1 MSTPAVTRDYTPTE
15 KASLLKV
22 ATPEERELLLYE
34 WATPEE
40 RALLD
45 ELSRPSLQ
53 ELEKD
58 WRVWLKTL
66 FPQFLRGQLAP
77 YHEEFMDWL
86 WATLWAKREG
96 KPLPDGNA
104 FFSIWG
110 RGCAKS
116 TFARL
121 VPIAEACLLGKGYSL
136 YCSGSQDQAN
146 KHLASI
152 ETLLTSDMVRYYY
165 PQMSKP
171 RKGDTDKNRAWNQK
185 MLYLASG
192 YVLQAIGLDV
202 GIRGANVDD
211 MRVTSLEIDDIDD
224 RSDTALQSEQKMD
237 KFLHSILPTKKP
249 GTIFICAQN
258 LVLES
263 GVINRLF
270 TGDVPALANAH
281 ISGPYPRV
289 ANLRT
294 IVEEKNGRQLDIIV
308 GGTCTWPADTLEVC
322 QEDIFTYTLPV
333 FRRECQNE
341 LLVDRA
347 GLVLSRWDDS
357 IHVITE
363 SEFKT
368 VFGYRSPP
376 VHWNKYLLNDWAN
389 TKSAWHANVV
399 LKIAVSSQNEP
410 LPGFVFIYDPM
421 SFPAG
426 TQADDVAVRM
436 LRSISPTIE
445 VRGQTKT
452 WDDVLEAEL
461 QRNNLQ
467 EFVASATDLIEARRA
482 TLAKII
488 PSIVG
493 PLLRRN
499 RFCGLRMSHEAK
511 DQRNVY
517 RRVFGLGFT
526 GINPRREGGV
536 ELINHYLQ
544 VDPTRKHPFRDQQ
557 GWARM
562 FLIVPDKKQGYPIAL
577 RPDTLHDS
585 DLVRYQFSHH
595 RYTVPSLTTTGI
607 LERGPE
613 KLNDDATNCLMML
626 FYDNHLS
633 AQPLNQWE
641 KVEELIPAAQRL
653 EAIMQPS
660 STSLT
665 GRKTM
670 SPRDQMA
677 YTMAREMA
685 QAQLGPTH
693 QEFDEWLDP
702 VV

>member
-1 MSTPAVTRDYTPTE
+1 MPISLSQYTPE
-15 KASLLKV
+15 QISQLLEL
-22 ATPEERELLLYE
+22 ATPEERIEIDRLL
-34 WATPEE
+34 A
-40 RALLD
+40 
-45 ELSRPSLQ
+45 PSLE
-53 ELEKD
+53 ELESD
-58 WRVWLKTL
+58 WRIWLKTL
-66 FPQFLRGQLAP
+66 FPQFMRGPLAP
-77 YHEEFMDWL
+77 YHEEYMDWL

-121 VPIAEACLLGKGYSL
+121 APIAEACLLGKGYAL
-136 YCSGSQDQAN
+136 YISGSQDQAN

-165 PQMSKP
+165 PQMSRP

-211 MRVTSLEIDDIDD
+211 MRVTLDLIDDIDD

-249 GTIFICAQN
+249 GTLFVCAQN

-281 ISGPYPRV
+281 VSGPYPRV
-289 ANLRT
+289 ENLKT
-294 IVEEKNGRQLDIIV
+294 ETQEKNGRQLDIII
-308 GGTCTWPADTLEVC
+308 GGTCTWPADTIEIC

-333 FRRECQNE
+333 FKRECQNE

-363 SEFKT
+363 SEFQSI
-368 VFGYRSPP
+368 FGYRKPP
-376 VHWNKYLLNDWAN
+376 PHWNKYLLNDWAQ

-421 SFPAG
+421 SFNAG

-436 LRSISPTIE
+436 LRSISSTVD
-445 VRGQTKT
+445 VRGHKKT
-452 WDDVLEAEL
+452 WDEVLESEL
-461 QRNNLQ
+461 QRTNLR
-467 EFVASATDLIEARRA
+467 EFVSSATDLIEARRA

-488 PSIVG
+488 PNIVG
-493 PLLRRN
+493 PLLRHHHFRT
-499 RFCGLRMSHEAK
+499 LRMSHEAK
-511 DQRNVY
+511 DQRNTY
-517 RRVFGLGFT
+517 RRVFGMAFT
-526 GINPRREGGV
+526 GINPKREGGV

-544 VDPTRKHPFRDQQ
+544 VDQTRKHPFRDQQ

-562 FLIVPDKKQGYPIAL
+562 FLIVPDEKQGYPIAL

-585 DLVRYQFSHH
+585 DLVRYQFTHH

-626 FYDNHLS
+626 FYDNHLL

-641 KVEELIPAAQRL
+641 KVEELIPAASRL
-653 EAIMQPS
+653 EMIMRLS
-660 STSLT
+660 ETSNM
-665 GRKTM
+665 GRMTM
-670 SPRDQMA
+670 SPQDQMG
-677 YTMAREMA
+677 YEMMREAA
-685 QAQLGPTH
+685 QAQLRPVT
-693 QEFDEWLDP
+693 QQWDEYLEPMD
-702 VV
+702 